1 MNPEKKRVVIWS
13 PDYDRKS
20 GWIRA
25 LHLLCH
31 YLNKFGQPAV
41 ITALYRNPELN
52 TPRFT
57 GDLQPDD
64 VVVYPEIVR
73 GNPLNAPAGT
83 VFRYI
88 LARRVQ
94 DDWGKDD
101 RFLVFSKSFLGFSR
115 RAMGADLGIE
125 HVLRL
130 PIIETTIFNH
140 NGITQ
145 DRTFVLSY
153 KCQWPDSV
161 EITDTWPG
169 SWEELAALFKDASFI
184 ATGDNCT
191 AVIDE
196 ALMCGC
202 PVLMLGEWKSEFFD
216 HLDYDVK
223 GAIVTRISDIEG
235 ARHAAELAYYNYI
248 SFISRE
254 FPRQL
259 ERFIARVNE

>member
-1 MNPEKKRVVIWS
+1 MKRVVIWS

-20 GWIRA
+20 GGIRA

-41 ITALYRNPELN
+41 ITSLYRNPELL
-52 TPRFT
+52 THRFT
-57 GDLQPDD
+57 GELQPGD

-83 VFRYI
+83 VFRFI

-94 DDWGKDD
+94 DEWGKDD
-101 RFLVFSKSFLGFSR
+101 RFIVFSKSFLGYAR
-115 RAMGADLGIE
+115 KALGADLGVE

-140 NGITQ
+140 DNLPQ

-153 KCQWPDSV
+153 KCNFPDAV

-169 SWEELAALFKDASFI
+169 SWEEMAALFKEGRFLV
-184 ATGDNCT
+184 TGDNCT
-191 AVIDE
+191 AVMDE

-202 PVLMLGEWKSEFFD
+202 PVLMMGEWKPEFYD
-216 HLDYDVK
+216 HLDYDIK
-223 GAIVTRISDIEG
+223 GAIATKLSEIEG
-235 ARHAAELAYYNYI
+235 ARHAAERSYYNYI
-248 SFISRE
+248 SYISRE

-259 ERFIARVNE
+259 ERFIVRVNE